1 MPIFRTPLQ
10 KEWDKIRKQEIAF
23 EIKKQAAGPSK
34 LNTLLENRVPK
45 GLQQKLDAAFEKA
58 FAFVFDKGTGV
69 IGKTYNKSKAEEKFF
84 LNNLQA
90 SKSRPKRRAFK
101 AVSKQ
106 AGRAG
111 NINLAVSSAAGVGL
125 GVLGIGIPD
134 IVLFVSLVLKSLY
147 QICTSYGVDYTI
159 EREKKFIL
167 LVIRGAVA
175 TGEEYL
181 QIDREIDYYIRHGE
195 FAAGDD
201 LYQSVKKCSACLS
214 KELLYMK
221 FLQGIPLVGAVGGA
235 YDYVYMKKINSYA
248 RIKFH
253 KRYIYSKMHR

>member
-1 MPIFRTPLQ
+1 M
-10 KEWDKIRKQEIAF
+10 
-23 EIKKQAAGPSK
+23 
-34 LNTLLENRVPK
+34 
-45 GLQQKLDAAFEKA
+45 
-58 FAFVFDKGTGV
+58 
-69 IGKTYNKSKAEEKFF
+69 
-84 LNNLQA
+84 
-90 SKSRPKRRAFK
+90 
-101 AVSKQ
+101 SKQ

-253 KRYIYSKMHR
+253 KRYIHSKMHR